1 MPDIN
6 ILVENKI
13 ATKTD
18 DAEYICD
25 NSDYVVKFSFDAEW
39 DEHGTKTARFIYN
52 DRHEDVI
59 FTGDQCAVPKI
70 SNTYFFNIGV
80 FAGDLHT
87 TTPARVPCKLS
98 VLCGAGAPAD
108 PTQDVYNQ
116 ILAKLN
122 ELGGV
127 SPDDVAQ
134 AVADYMTDNPIK
146 ETDPTV
152 PEWAKSPKKPKYTAE
167 EVGALS
173 ADDLLPLTGTTT
185 ELTPS
190 QAQDAVLAG
199 RPVVVQYTDS
209 EYGVLKFTNF
219 NLAPSNNLIASVAII
234 KLMDLWVVYALY
246 GYTSNQ
252 QWKTGVTQMATGSDM
267 NGIETSVDAVSARV
281 ATLEGAGYL
290 TLDTLPKYGG
300 ESV

>member
-6 ILVENKI
+6 ISVENKI

-39 DEHGTKTARFIYN
+39 DEYSTKTARFIYN
-52 DRHEDVI
+52 DRHEDVV

-70 SNTYFFNIGV
+70 SDTYFFNIGV

-134 AVADYMTDNPIK
+134 AVADYMKANPI
-146 ETDPTV
+146 EENDPTV
-152 PEWAKSPKKPKYTAE
+152 PAWAKSAEKPKYTAD

-173 ADDLLPLTGTTT
+173 ADDLKPLDGTTS
-185 ELTPS
+185 EITPS
-190 QAQDAVLAG
+190 QVSQAIFAG
-199 RPVVVQYTDS
+199 TPVVVNYTDGT
-209 EYGVLKFTNF
+209 YGALSFTNF
-219 NLAPSNNLIASVAII
+219 NIAESFGMISSQIIFYYNGSYVLAELAGNVTDSQWFFNLTTLAKADDIPTDEHIN
-234 KLMDLWVVYALY
+234 DLINTAL
-246 GYTSNQ
+246 
-252 QWKTGVTQMATGSDM
+252 GV
-267 NGIETSVDAVSARV
+267 IENAD
-281 ATLEGAGYL
+281 Y
-290 TLDTLPKYGG
+290 
-300 ESV
+300 